1 MNASSL
7 LLASMMALGGAS
19 ESAEFSSA
27 EMPEA
32 AEPKVFLLAGSGHD
46 HGDHGHGS
54 EGHDDHHGDDHG
66 HGHAHDSQ
74 DTEVFYGDEEDEVEE
89 PAKHEGKK
97 DNHHKH
103 GHDDHGHHH

>member
-1 MNASSL
+1 MNVSSL

-19 ESAEFSSA
+19 GSVELSAA

-32 AEPKVFLLAGSGHD
+32 AEPKVFVLAGVGHD
-46 HGDHGHGS
+46 HGDHGHDS
-54 EGHDDHHGDDHG
+54 EGHEDH

-74 DTEVFYGDEEDEVEE
+74 ETEAFYGDEEDEAEE
-89 PAKHEGKK
+89 PTKHDDKEDG
-97 DNHHKH
+97 HHKH